1 MNDKELSWMGGSML
15 IANER
20 GAVAVMVAVTL
31 PVLLGFAALTIDIG
45 QALVAKNE
53 LQDVADAGA
62 LAGARRLG
70 TIYQGLSPVQQ
81 VGYTMT
87 DPVPVYSEVQNVAS
101 QNYAA
106 GQSIAVDVADIQ
118 IGQWDSSSKTLTI
131 TAASPNAIRVTARR
145 DGNTNGPVSTFL
157 ASFMGINSIDIRAT
171 ATAALTGVS
180 TTNPGEL
187 ETPFG
192 ISEFRFN
199 DPAYCNAPI
208 RFYPTNDPA
217 SCGGWHT
224 FTENPPNANTLRNVI
239 DGMIP
244 EPPTY
249 TSPATQAGVTGLE
262 FVGGNIANA
271 LNNLYNLYLSK
282 RDSAT
287 GFWDALVP
295 VYQSGD
301 CSNPNTAMTIIGYAS
316 VRITNVLAP
325 PAGQLVDATIQCGL
339 VDGGRGGGSSFGTL
353 GSIPGIVQ

>member
-1 MNDKELSWMGGSML
+1 M
-15 IANER
+15 
-20 GAVAVMVAVTL
+20 MVAITL
-31 PVLLGFAALTIDIG
+31 PVLLGFAALSIDIG

-53 LQDVADAGA
+53 LQDVADAAA
-62 LAGARRLG
+62 LAGARRVG
-70 TIYQGLSPVQQ
+70 SIYQGLSPAQQ
-81 VGYTMT
+81 VSYSMT
-87 DPVPVYSEVQNVAS
+87 DPVPVYSDVQNVAS
-101 QNYAA
+101 QNRGA
-106 GQSIAVDVADIQ
+106 GRSITVDVGDIQ
-118 IGQWDSSSKTLTI
+118 IGQWNSSSRTLTV
-131 TAASPNAIRVTARR
+131 TSANPNAVRVTARL
-145 DGNTNGPVSTFL
+145 DGTTNGPVSTFL
-157 ASFMGINSIDIRAT
+157 ASMMSISSVDVRAS

-224 FTENPPNANTLRNVI
+224 FTETPPNANRLRNII
-239 DGMIP
+239 DGMTP
-244 EPPTY
+244 NPPTY
-249 TSPATQAGVTGLE
+249 TSPGTQAGVTELE

-282 RDSAT
+282 RDPAT
-287 GFWDALVP
+287 GFWDPLVP

-301 CSNPNTAMTIIGYAS
+301 SSNPNTAMQIIGYAS

-353 GSIPGIVQ
+353 GSIPGLVQ

>member
-1 MNDKELSWMGGSML
+1 MEASALAS
-15 IANER
+15 NER

-31 PVLLGFAALTIDIG
+31 PMLLGFAALTIDIG
-45 QALVAKNE
+45 QALVARNE
-53 LQDVADAGA
+53 LQDVADASA

-70 TIYQGLSPVQQ
+70 TIYQGLSPTQQ

-87 DPVPVYSEVQNVAS
+87 DPVPVYSDVQNVAS
-101 QNYAA
+101 QNYGA
-106 GQSIAVDVADIQ
+106 GRSITVDVGDIQ
-118 IGQWDSSSKTLTI
+118 IGQWNSANKTLNVTS
-131 TAASPNAIRVTARR
+131 ANPNAVRVIARL

-157 ASFMGINSIDIRAT
+157 ANIMGFNSVDVRAT

-208 RFYPTNDPA
+208 KFYPTNDPA

-249 TSPATQAGVTGLE
+249 TSPGTQAGVTELE

-282 RDSAT
+282 RDPVT
-287 GFWDALVP
+287 HNWDALVP

-301 CSNPNTAMTIIGYAS
+301 CSNPNTPMQIIGYAS

-353 GSIPGIVQ
+353 GSIPGLVQ

>member
-1 MNDKELSWMGGSML
+1 MEGTGLSS
-15 IANER
+15 NER
-20 GAVAVMVAVTL
+20 GSVAVMVAVTL
-31 PVLLGFAALTIDIG
+31 PMLLGFAALTIDIG

-70 TIYQGLSPVQQ
+70 TIYQGLTPAQQ
-81 VGYTMT
+81 VSYSMT
-87 DPVPVYSEVQNVAS
+87 NPAPVYSEVQNVAI
-101 QNYAA
+101 QNYGA
-106 GQSIAVDVADIQ
+106 GKAIAVDIGDIE
-118 IGQWDSSSKTLTI
+118 IGQWNSTNKTLTVT
-131 TAASPNAIRVTARR
+131 TANPNAVRVTARLEN
-145 DGNTNGPVSTFL
+145 GQTNGPVSTFL
-157 ASFMGINSIDIRAT
+157 ASIWNVSSVDVRAT

-208 RFYPTNDPA
+208 KFYPTNDPA

-224 FTENPPNANTLRNVI
+224 FTDSPPNANRLRQVI

-249 TSPATQAGVTGLE
+249 TSPGTQAGVTELE

-282 RDSAT
+282 RDPVTHA
-287 GFWDALVP
+287 WDALVP
-295 VYQSGD
+295 VYQSTD
-301 CSNPNTAMTIIGYAS
+301 CSNPNTPMQIIGYSS

-325 PAGQLVDATIQCGL
+325 PAGQLVEATIQCGL
-339 VDGGRGGGSSFGTL
+339 VDGGRGGGAAFGTL
-353 GSIPGIVQ
+353 GSIPGLVQ